1 MAKLSEIAD
10 IIMGQSP
17 PSTTYNDNGIG
28 LPFFQGK
35 ADFGFMFPVPKK
47 FCTEPKKI
55 AQKGDIL
62 ISVRA
67 PVGPVNLCNIEC
79 CIGRGLAAIRSK
91 KIDNMFLYFNLL
103 WLEPKISKYGTGS
116 TFKQINKTQLSE
128 IEVNRLNFNLPEQ
141 RKIAAVLSLVQ
152 RAIEQQERLIQ
163 VTTELKKALM
173 KKLFTEGL
181 HGEPQKM
188 TEIGPVPE
196 SWEVVEL
203 GEVCEVKSGGTP
215 SKKEKIYWEN
225 GTIPWIRS
233 EKCQDCFITDADD
246 FITEEGLKRSSA
258 KIFDKGTVLIA
269 MVGATIGKTGYLLL
283 PSTTNQNVAG
293 LNPINSDKLNSLFL
307 FYCLQSRYNAFA
319 KEKGYKIANL
329 SFIKSFEISI
339 PPLAEQQAIADI
351 LSTIDQTIEH
361 HTSKK
366 QKLESIFHTL
376 LHQLMTAQIRVNDL
390 DNLDNIKTEG

>member
-181 HGEPQKM
+181 HGEPQKI